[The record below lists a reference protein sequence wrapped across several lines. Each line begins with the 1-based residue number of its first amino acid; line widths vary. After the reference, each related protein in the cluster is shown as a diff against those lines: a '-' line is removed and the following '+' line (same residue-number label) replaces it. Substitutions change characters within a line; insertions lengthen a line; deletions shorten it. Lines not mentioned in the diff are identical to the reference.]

1 MKTTTRLSLAIL
13 AFSAATTGAFA
24 QAGSLDPE
32 FATAGIG
39 LYQPNQNNFIG
50 NKIISLPDSSMLV
63 CGYSIILSSN
73 AFVSHIL
80 ENGSIDTTFGV
91 SSGTTFL
98 GSGTTA
104 STMAVAPDQSIY
116 VGGYTSYPD
125 SKFLLAHLSATGI
138 PDADFGIDGIVTTA
152 ITTGSSVCKDMV
164 IQPDGKLVLGGYGDD
179 EQTTNSD
186 LLFVR
191 YLTDGT
197 LDSTFNN
204 TGIVV
209 VDGGADWEDM
219 SALALMDDGS
229 IVGAGSGNVSSLL
242 IKLNADGTLNTDF
255 GTDGIALPSTGTAYE
270 GAYGMSIH
278 DGSIYVVGYT
288 ADEDIIDTDSFIAK
302 LNADGSF
309 DTSFGT
315 NGSTVSDFGV
325 YDMLYG
331 LAIDANGKIVACGA
345 VGDLNLLLT
354 VRYGEDGAL
363 DPSFGDGGIT
373 TTDLTSSYAELFNVA
388 IQPDGKVV
396 ATGHGVVDGFWPLVV
411 VRYLGDGGTVGIA
424 DNASAAG
431 QISLYPN
438 PVIGGGTTLEL
449 RDANGAQVWK
459 SDLQGRTIG
468 KVMIVEKGI
477 ASVKLDVS
485 GLAAGIYLVNVLSQ
499 GKLTPLKMQVT
510 R

>member
-50 NKIISLPDSSMLV
+50 NKIIALPDNSMLV
-63 CGYSIILSSN
+63 CGYSIIFSSN
-73 AFVSHIL
+73 AFVTHIL

-91 SSGTTFL
+91 SSGYTFL
-98 GSGTTA
+98 GTGTTA

-116 VGGYTSYPD
+116 VGGYTSSPD
-125 SKFLLAHLSATGI
+125 VKFLLAHLSSTGI
-138 PDADFGIDGIVTTA
+138 PDAEFGTDGIVTTA
-152 ITTGSSVCKDMV
+152 VTTGTSSCKDMM
-164 IQPDGKLVLGGYGDD
+164 IQPDGKLVLVGDGND
-179 EQTTNSD
+179 DGQNTNS
-186 LLFVR
+186 LFVR

-197 LDSTFNN
+197 LDSTFN
-204 TGIVV
+204 TIGIVV
-209 VDGGADWEDM
+209 VDGGTDYEEMDVV
-219 SALALMDDGS
+219 ALMDDGS
-229 IVGAGSGNVSSLL
+229 ILGAGSGDVTSLL
-242 IKLNADGTLNTDF
+242 IKLNADGTLDAGF
-255 GTDGIALPSTGTAYE
+255 GTDGIALPSMGTAYE
-270 GAYGMSIH
+270 GAYGLVVN
-278 DGSIYVVGYT
+278 DGSIYVGGYT
-288 ADEDIIDTDSFIAK
+288 ADEEFIDSDSFIAK

-315 NGSTVSDFGV
+315 NGSTVIDFGV
-325 YDMLYG
+325 NDWLYD
-331 LAIDANGKIVACGA
+331 LAIDASGKIMACGET
-345 VGDLNLLLT
+345 DDQSLLLT

-396 ATGHGVVDGFWPLVV
+396 ATGHGVVDDFWPLVV

-424 DNASAAG
+424 DYTSAAG
-431 QISLYPN
+431 RITLYPN

-485 GLAAGIYLVNVLSQ
+485 DLAAGIYLVNVLSQ